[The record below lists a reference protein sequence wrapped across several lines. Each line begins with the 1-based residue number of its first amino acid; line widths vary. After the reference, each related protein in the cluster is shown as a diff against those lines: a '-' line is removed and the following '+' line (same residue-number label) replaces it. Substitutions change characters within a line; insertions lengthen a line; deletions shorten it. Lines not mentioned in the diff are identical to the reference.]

1 MIFSKMMMIRSKFLP
16 VFSILLCLLSV
27 SFYLGGTLLNNSSI
41 TALKNEQAPERLV
54 ITTTREY

>member
-1 MIFSKMMMIRSKFLP
+1 MAMIKSKLLP
-16 VFSILLCLLSV
+16 VFSILLFLLSV
-27 SFYLGGTLLNNSSI
+27 SFYLGGTLLDNSSI